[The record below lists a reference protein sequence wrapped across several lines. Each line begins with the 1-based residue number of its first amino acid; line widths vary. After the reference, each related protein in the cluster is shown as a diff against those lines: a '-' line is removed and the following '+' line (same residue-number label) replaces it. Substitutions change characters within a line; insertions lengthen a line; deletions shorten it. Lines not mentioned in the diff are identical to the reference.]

1 MQTVSHDFKARKV
14 DNEDYEYLREFD
26 APNGKTYQF
35 CEHSI
40 YVYDEQEM
48 YWEFLVHHW
57 IKEPTAQTILI
68 KMAELGICAEEEGNP
83 IGKFKDWL

>member
-1 MQTVSHDFKARKV
+1 MQTMSHDFKERKV
-14 DNEDYEYLREFD
+14 DNEDYECLREFD
-26 APNGKTYQF
+26 APKGKTYQF

-57 IKEPTAQTILI
+57 LKEPTAQTIWT
-68 KMAELGICAEEEGNP
+68 KMVELGIFSEVQNNQFE
-83 IGKFKDWL
+83 